1 MNRIIL
7 ICLVFSSLAGHAQN
21 TDSYSVKNYTD
32 ANGLPQNSVKSIAVG
47 DGGFIWLAT
56 EAGLTRFD
64 GSSFFVYD
72 KAYTNA
78 RSNRIK
84 NIQRQLSTGDLYGCS
99 EYHELIPI
107 QDGHVISKPILYH
120 KIFPIPQ
127 SFSKIA
133 KELPDPDS
141 IYHFENF
148 IIQTTA
154 EKYYSVTKDNLIFNY
169 NKQTLAIP
177 FKHNSRGVFFVS
189 NKVLFYMDEKGS
201 FTMFNDGRRKQV
213 QLTGNIV
220 KEKNLQNKQLRI
232 YWNSNTDQVFICLNK
247 CLYLVQVRKDSLE
260 TKLILND
267 FDFNGKQI
275 ITTYYDVINKRLFLG
290 SMTQGLF
297 VLQYHLF
304 SADRLLMYPNNSVTY
319 ALSPYSDNTVLFAN
333 GDLVSTNDKELQL
346 PLIKENS
353 NGFSLVIDQD
363 KNIWTQKDSVIYKFS
378 PKGDKLLQSYNFPQ
392 NLASLYLDKHN
403 ILWIGTADGIYSKNL
418 SGPNL
423 PPAIVTHVKDANCLY
438 LKDEVMWIGTPNG
451 LYCYNSITKR
461 LSLIPRLA
469 TVHVRSIYTRNKEM
483 WIGTYGDGFYLYKDN
498 ILTKMPLDEQ
508 KYLNNAHCF
517 LEDSKGFFWISTN
530 KGLFRVAINDLL
542 AYSEHKTSE
551 VFYLYYDKDSGFNTN
566 EFNGGCQPCGA
577 ILKNGFFTFPSLV
590 GSVMFNPILIH
601 PELPDKAIY
610 IDRILKDDKEAGIK
624 DTIKTTQDFSR
635 LQIFISSPYFGHPNN
650 LSFEYK
656 FANDTQWTKVN
667 TNQIIIFTTLPY
679 GTHNLLIRKS
689 NGFGYTNFAYHNM
702 VIIVSPYYYQTW
714 WFYGCAALFIT
725 VGLIFIYKARIRI
738 IVKRNEILEK
748 LITERTIDLERS
760 ITDLQE
766 SQQLLKQQTTF
777 QKRLLAAIT
786 HDIKSPLRY
795 LVLTGKR
802 LYQTDEVI
810 DSVKEG
816 IRAIYLSA
824 SSMYN
829 FTDNLLNYSKL
840 FLNENEIR
848 NDHINLKL
856 LITDKI
862 NIFSEIIT
870 YNHIAIQNNIR
881 ADIYIDADKTII
893 SVILHNLIDNAL
905 KYCSNGTVTFDVL
918 KKDKSVILILQDT
931 GRGMSED
938 ILKWLNGKSDLINTD
953 GLGLKM
959 VLELAAKTGLKI
971 QAESAPDEGTIIKL
985 TLINSH

>member
-1 MNRIIL
+1 MNRIFLIWLIL
-7 ICLVFSSLAGHAQN
+7 SSFAVHAQN
-21 TDSYSVKNYTD
+21 ANSYSIKNYTD

-47 DGGFIWLAT
+47 DSGFIWLAT

-64 GSSFFVYD
+64 GSNFFVFD

-78 RSNRIK
+78 RSNRIR
-84 NIQRQLSTGDLYGCS
+84 NIQKQLTTGKLYGCP
-99 EYHELIPI
+99 EYQELIPI
-107 QDGHVISKPILYH
+107 QNGHILSKPVPYN
-120 KIFPIPQ
+120 KVFFVPQ
-127 SFSKIA
+127 SFSKIL

-148 IIQTTA
+148 IVQTTA

-189 NKVLFYMDEKGS
+189 NKLLFYMDEKEG
-201 FTMFNDGRRKQV
+201 FTLFNENKIKHI
-213 QLTGNIV
+213 QLAGDILE
-220 KEKNLQNKQLRI
+220 EKNLQNKQLRI

-247 CLYLVQVRKDSLE
+247 CLYLVQFRKDRLE

-290 SMTQGLF
+290 SITQGLF
-297 VLQYHLF
+297 VLQFHLF
-304 SADRLLMYPNNSVTY
+304 SAESPSRNPNNSVTY
-319 ALSPYSDNTVLFAN
+319 ALYPYRDNVVLFAN
-333 GDLVSTNDKELQL
+333 GNLVSTNGKESQL
-346 PLIKENS
+346 PLITAYS
-353 NGFSLVIDQD
+353 NNYSLVIDHNR
-363 KNIWTQKDSVIYKFS
+363 NIWTQKTNVINKLS
-378 PKGDKLLQSYNFPQ
+378 PDGDKLLQTYNFP
-392 NLASLYLDKHN
+392 AKTSTLYLDKNN
-403 ILWIGTADGIYSKNL
+403 ILWIGTYDGVYAKHL
-418 SGPNL
+418 SGPDL
-423 PPAIVTHVKDANCLY
+423 PPAFVTH
-438 LKDEVMWIGTPNG
+438 LKDVSYFSLQNEVMWIGTFKG
-451 LYCYNSITKR
+451 LYNYNLTTKK
-461 LSLIPRLA
+461 LSFIPQLA
-469 TVHVRSIYTRNKEM
+469 NVHIRSIYIRNEEM

-498 ILTKMPLDEQ
+498 ILTKMPLDDQ
-508 KYLNNAHCF
+508 KYLNNPHCF
-517 LEDSKGFFWISTN
+517 LVDSKGFFWISTN

-577 ILKNGFFTFPSLV
+577 ILKNGSFTFPSLV
-590 GSVMFNPILIH
+590 GSVMFNPTLIH
-601 PELPDKAIY
+601 SELPDKAIY

-635 LQIFISSPYFGHPNN
+635 LQIFISSPYLGHPNN

-679 GTHNLLIRKS
+679 GTRNLLIRKS

-802 LYQTDEVI
+802 LYQTDEII